1 MTSLYNDSSIKWNVL
16 FGNHNFQI
24 IVFQLIHFKWG
35 LNVSV
40 ADKTD
45 VGIWTQRL
53 FLSRQKG
60 LPLCLFVCF
69 FTFIHVIDE
78 KTISHV

>member
-1 MTSLYNDSSIKWNVL
+1 MITLYNDSSIKWNIL
-16 FGNHNFQI
+16 FDTHNFQI

-45 VGIWTQRL
+45 VGIWTPRL
-53 FLSRQKG
+53 FLSG
-60 LPLCLFVCF
+60 
-69 FTFIHVIDE
+69 
-78 KTISHV
+78 

>member
-1 MTSLYNDSSIKWNVL
+1 MITLYDDSSIKWNIL
-16 FGNHNFQI
+16 FDTHNFQI

-45 VGIWTQRL
+45 VGI
-53 FLSRQKG
+53 
-60 LPLCLFVCF
+60 
-69 FTFIHVIDE
+69 
-78 KTISHV
+78 